1 MIIRPHPDGQLL
13 ITQPAHAALAAR
25 VMSHWAG
32 LDSPRR
38 DDILTAIGSHDNGW
52 LEVDAVPLRDATS
65 GGVLDFMHVP
75 LDVRQG
81 VWPRSV
87 GLLHAT
93 PYAAALVAQ
102 HSIHIFSRFRGHDEW
117 TPFFAQMEQLRNQA
131 LARSG
136 AAPLETLIDEYM
148 FVRLGDLI
156 SLTFCNAWPDV
167 PGEDYGYTIR
177 QDGSRVTLT
186 PDPFAGHEVSVAIT
200 GRLLPLSPFPDAA
213 AASSAWESAPRVTV
227 SGVVSGAAVC

>member
-1 MIIRPHPDGQLL
+1 MIIRPHPEGQLL
-13 ITQPAHAALAAR
+13 ITQPDHAALAAR
-25 VMSHWAG
+25 VMSQWAG

-38 DDILTAIGSHDNGW
+38 ADILTAIGAHDNGW
-52 LEVDAVPLRDATS
+52 LNVDAAPLRDATS

-75 LDVRQG
+75 LEVRQG

-102 HSIHIFSRFRGHDEW
+102 HSIHIFARFRGHDEW
-117 TPFFAQMEQLRNQA
+117 TPFFAQMEQMRDEA
-131 LARSG
+131 LARSR
-136 AAPLETLIDEYM
+136 AAPLETLIREYM

-177 QDGSRVTLT
+177 QDGRRVIIT
-186 PDPFAGHEVSVAIT
+186 PDPFAGREVPVGIS
-200 GRLLPLSPFPDAA
+200 GRLLPHEPFTDAA
-213 AASSAWESAPRVTV
+213 AARAAWEAAPRVTV
-227 SGVVSGAAVC
+227 SGVVAGAPVC

>member
-13 ITQPAHAALAAR
+13 ITQPDHAALAAH
-25 VMSHWAG
+25 VMSQWAG

-38 DDILTAIGSHDNGW
+38 ADILTAVGAHDNGW
-52 LEVDAVPLRDATS
+52 LDVDAVPLRDASS

-87 GLLHAT
+87 ALLHAT

-102 HSIHIFSRFRGHDEW
+102 HAIHIFVRFRGHDEW
-117 TPFFAQMEQLRNQA
+117 TPFFVQMEQLRDEA

-136 AAPLETLIDEYM
+136 AVPLETLIHEYR

-167 PGEDYGYTIR
+167 PGEDYGFTIR
-177 QDGSRVTLT
+177 RDGTRVVIA
-186 PDPFAGHEVSVAIT
+186 PDPFAGREVPVAIT
-200 GRLLPLSPFPDAA
+200 GRLLPHEPLTDAA
-213 AASSAWESAPRVTV
+213 AARAAWEAASRVTV
-227 SGVVSGAAVC
+227 SGVVSGAPAC

>member
-1 MIIRPHPDGQLL
+1 MIIRPHTEGQLL
-13 ITQPAHAALAAR
+13 ITQPDHAALAGR
-25 VMSHWAG
+25 IMSHWAG

-38 DDILTAIGSHDNGW
+38 ADILTAVAAHDNGW
-52 LEVDAVPLRDATS
+52 LDVDAVPLREAGT

-75 LDVRQG
+75 LDLRQG

-87 GLLHAT
+87 GLLQKA

-102 HSIHIFSRFRGHDEW
+102 HAIHIFSRFRGHDEW
-117 TPFFAQMEQLRNQA
+117 TPFFAQMEQMRDEA

-136 AAPLETLIDEYM
+136 AAALETLIREYM

-177 QDGSRVTLT
+177 RDGTRVILT
-186 PDPFAGHEVSVAIT
+186 PDPFAGREVPVSII
-200 GRLLPLSPFPDAA
+200 GRLLPNEHPTDAA
-213 AASSAWESAPRVTV
+213 AARAAWETAPRVTV
-227 SGVVSGAAVC
+227 SGVVSGAPAC

>member
-1 MIIRPHPDGQLL
+1 MIIRPHPEGRLL
-13 ITQPAHAALAAR
+13 ITQPDHAALAAH
-25 VMSHWAG
+25 VMAEWVA
-32 LDSPRR
+32 LQSPRR
-38 DDILTAIGSHDNGW
+38 ADILTAIASHDNGW
-52 LEVDAVPLRDATS
+52 LEVDAAPLHDAAS
-65 GGVLDFMHVP
+65 GGVLDFMHAP

-102 HSIHIFSRFRGHDEW
+102 HSIHIFSRFRGEDEW
-117 TPFFAQMEQLRNQA
+117 TPFFAQMERMRDEA

-136 AAPLETLIDEYM
+136 AAPLDTLIDEYM

-177 QDGSRVTLT
+177 RTDARLT
-186 PDPFAGHEVSVAIT
+186 IDPDPFAGREVPVAIT
-200 GRLLPLSPFPDAA
+200 GRLLPHDPIADAA
-213 AASSAWESAPRVTV
+213 AARTAWEAAPRITVTGIV
-227 SGVVSGAAVC
+227 GGPQVC